1 MVITIYW
8 NNNKNNTSI
17 PLEILNK
24 RNKSNWQEKQ
34 KYMYY
39 PKVVLLQH
47 TLKLKVH
54 KIHNHKQ
61 RGFFNIKKH
70 IPRPIVFLH
79 LSK

>member
-34 KYMYY
+34 KYM
-39 PKVVLLQH
+39 
-47 TLKLKVH
+47 
-54 KIHNHKQ
+54 
-61 RGFFNIKKH
+61 
-70 IPRPIVFLH
+70 
-79 LSK
+79 